1 MYEYALT
8 PSMSISF
15 QRFPYPPTGLVTAL
29 PTSWGALP
37 LLHSAPGKLVLPCPQ
52 GEAFW
57 IGLVP
62 SGHAQN
68 RLRVIVS
75 LASEHRVD
83 ALTGAPADDV
93 RPADRNDVAA
103 PRNGIPGI
111 FRGDGSWWAF
121 ARDTGATTGPG
132 CREIEMLCR
141 SAGTTEPLRE
151 TNDPGRQH
159 AGPGHRDESNRPPAP
174 ESRPSVTSP
183 ADRGSSSTV
192 EVDIVGPEDFY
203 ALSGMR
209 VQPLQEANHYG
220 GWRLP

>member
-8 PSMSISF
+8 RSMSISF
-15 QRFPYPPTGLVTAL
+15 QRFPYPPTGLVTVL

-37 LLHSAPGKLVLPCPQ
+37 FLHSAPGELVLPCPE

-62 SGHAQN
+62 SGQSQN
-68 RLRVIVS
+68 SLRVIVL

-93 RPADRNDVAA
+93 QPADVDIAA

-111 FRGDGSWWAF
+111 YQADGNWWAF
-121 ARDTGATTGPG
+121 TRDTGDTTAPA
-132 CREIEMLCR
+132 CHQIELLCR
-141 SAGTTEPLRE
+141 SVEATESVRE
-151 TNDPGRQH
+151 TKDPGRQH
-159 AGPGHRDESNRPPAP
+159 AGPGHRAESHQPPAP
-174 ESRPSVTSP
+174 ESQPSVKSP
-183 ADRGSSSTV
+183 AERESSSSV
-192 EVDIVGPEDFY
+192 RVDVVGPEDFQ
-203 ALSGMR
+203 ALGGIR
-209 VQPLQEANHYG
+209 VQRLEETNHYG

>member
-8 PSMSISF
+8 RSMSISF

-29 PTSWGALP
+29 PTSRGALP
-37 LLHSAPGKLVLPCPQ
+37 LLHSSPGKLVLPCPS

-57 IGLVP
+57 IGLVS
-62 SGHAQN
+62 SGQAQN

-83 ALTGAPADDV
+83 ALTGADADDIQ
-93 RPADRNDVAA
+93 RASDIPA

-121 ARDTGATTGPG
+121 ARDAGDTAAPA
-132 CREIEMLCR
+132 CLEIELLCR
-141 SAGTTEPLRE
+141 SVEATEPLRV

-159 AGPGHRDESNRPPAP
+159 AARSQRDESHRPPAP
-174 ESRPSVTSP
+174 QSPPSVKSP
-183 ADRGSSSTV
+183 PDRESSSSVRV
-192 EVDIVGPEDFY
+192 EVVGPEDFQ
-203 ALSGMR
+203 ALGGMR
-209 VQPLQEANHYG
+209 VQPLEEANHYG